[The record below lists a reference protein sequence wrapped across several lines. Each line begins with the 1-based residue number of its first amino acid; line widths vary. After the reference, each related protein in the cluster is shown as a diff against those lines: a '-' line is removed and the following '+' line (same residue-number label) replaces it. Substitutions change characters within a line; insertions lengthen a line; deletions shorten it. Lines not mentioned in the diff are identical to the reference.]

1 MTAFA
6 RLREQLIRD
15 EGVRL
20 SPYRDSRGFL
30 TIGIGHN
37 LDAKPLSSRAVEVIF
52 DDDVADVA
60 NELTARLPWIDTLH
74 EARRGALLN
83 MAFQMGVDGLLG
95 FTKMLNAIRLGL
107 WRLAA
112 DEMLESAWHRQTP
125 ERCERLARQVVT
137 GEWQ

>member
-1 MTAFA
+1 MNLV

-15 EGVRL
+15 EGIRL

-37 LDAKPLSSRAVEVIF
+37 LDAKPLSRRAISVIF
-52 DDDVADVA
+52 EDDVADVVREVA
-60 NELTARLPWIDTLH
+60 DRLPWFDTLDK
-74 EARRGALLN
+74 ARQGVLLN
-83 MAFQMGVDGLLG
+83 MAFQMGVEGMLG
-95 FTKMLNAIRLGL
+95 FTKALNAMRLGL
-107 WRLAA
+107 WQLAA